1 MEPMECLVIYVPT
14 DAAQAVRQA
23 IGGAGA
29 GRLGNYSHCSF
40 SLAGTGRF
48 TPLPGANPAIGA
60 VGTPEEVPETRIEAI
75 YPRSRRNAV
84 VGAALSA
91 HPYETPAFMTFPVD
105 ASLPDGTVTFTHGYA
120 DNDGLRM
127 YYEVHGP
134 AVSGRPPLLLIPG
147 GGSTIGTNF
156 SELIP
161 LLVGHCQVIAVEEE
175 GHGHT
180 QPTDRPLTA
189 ENSAGDILAVLDQLN
204 VDTVDVLGFSAGG
217 HTAVAL
223 ALARPAVVRRL
234 IAASTFAS
242 RDAVPDEFWDAMAK
256 ATLADMPDTYKDADR
271 LLNPEPGHLERLF
284 ELDRRRILDFAGW
297 SDDELGT
304 ITAPTLVV
312 SADRD
317 VVTAGYAARMAGAI
331 PGSRLLIVP
340 GGHGDYL
347 GEQAASGGDLR
358 TMHATVP
365 FLLRF
370 LGE

>member
-1 MEPMECLVIYVPT
+1 
-14 DAAQAVRQA
+14 
-23 IGGAGA
+23 
-29 GRLGNYSHCSF
+29 
-40 SLAGTGRF
+40 
-48 TPLPGANPAIGA
+48 
-60 VGTPEEVPETRIEAI
+60 
-75 YPRSRRNAV
+75 
-84 VGAALSA
+84 
-91 HPYETPAFMTFPVD
+91 
-105 ASLPDGTVTFTHGYA
+105 VTFTHGFA
-120 DNDGLRM
+120 DNNGLRM
-127 YYEVHGP
+127 YYEVHGREVP
-134 AVSGRPPLLLIPG
+134 GKPPLLLIPG

-156 SELIP
+156 AELIP
-161 LLVGHCQVIAVEEE
+161 LLAEQRQVIAVEEE
-175 GHGHT
+175 GHGRT
-180 QPTDRPLTA
+180 QPTGRPLTA

-204 VDTVDVLGFSAGG
+204 VETVDVLGFSAGG

-223 ALARPAVVRRL
+223 ALGRPSIVRRL
-234 IAASTFAS
+234 IAASTFVS
-242 RDAVPDEFWDAMAK
+242 RDAVPDKFWEGMAK

-284 ELDRRRILDFAGW
+284 ELDRQRILDFPGW

-317 VVTAGYAARMAGAI
+317 VVTAGYAARMAGLV
-331 PGSRLLIVP
+331 PGARLLIVP

-370 LGE
+370 LDQ